1 MRLVITRKIRNH
13 KKCNEYIFYGGF
25 YYPQR
30 RNKAICF
37 KCGYKGKFKHKA
49 LIMKINDLNIGD
61 KFILVR
67 SGDKY
72 INAEYQ
78 RDENGIGLKRNFVIP
93 LDKLGNKLPVK
104 TLSLQCEVKIVIRNC
119 NVK

>member
-1 MRLVITRKIRNH
+1 MRLVNSRKVRH
-13 KKCNEYIFYGGF
+13 CKKCNEYIFLNGL

-37 KCGYKGKFKHKA
+37 KCGYKRKFKHKA
-49 LIMKINDLNIGD
+49 LTMKLNGLNIGD

-78 RDENGIGLKRNFVIP
+78 RDKSGKGLKRNFVIP
-93 LDKLGNKLPVK
+93 VDDFGNQLPVR
-104 TLSLQCEVKIVIRNC
+104 TLSLQC
-119 NVK
+119 NVKKVMRCKKR